1 MQILLGLRSFDSW
14 ASIAVWCRYANLR
27 RRLLIDPHLS
37 KDEEGAP
44 ELIVQNPLPQ
54 IRRQTLVLD
63 HCLPDLSL
71 YHTTCLILEPICPNL
86 KNLTVHPRCP
96 LFLSDLIYFEFSQS
110 LANVDHTGSLMY
122 FLVLPPSSQAVQPP
136 FKTREGNWA
145 GKCHFHYVLM
155 PSAYIHLHKI
165 HVDNTNKCQTLVQMS
180 RDRAN

>member
-71 YHTTCLILEPICPNL
+71 YHTTCLILEPICPNHN
-86 KNLTVHPRCP
+86 KLTVHPWCP
-96 LFLSDLIYFEFSQS
+96 LFLSDLIYFEFSQP

-122 FLVLPPSSQAVQPP
+122 FLMLPPPARQYNLHSRRAKPTEQASVMSI
-136 FKTREGNWA
+136 TYL
-145 GKCHFHYVLM
+145 CHLLTFICIRSM
-155 PSAYIHLHKI
+155 
-165 HVDNTNKCQTLVQMS
+165 
-180 RDRAN
+180 